1 MKKDELSL
9 KELDEVLAGSP
20 TVEGREIS
28 KQKLEELY
36 KLRDKAKEL
45 QKDLQSDE
53 LSLEELDEIK
63 AGFRR

>member
-9 KELDEVLAGSP
+9 EELDNVLAGSP
-20 TVEGREIS
+20 TLEGREIS
-28 KQKLEELY
+28 KEKLEELY
-36 KLRDKAKEL
+36 KLREKA
-45 QKDLQSDE
+45 KDLQQELQNGE

>member
-9 KELDEVLAGSP
+9 EELDKVLAGSP
-20 TVEGREIS
+20 TLDGRQIS
-28 KQKLEELY
+28 KHKLY

>member
-1 MKKDELSL
+1 MEKDELSL
-9 KELDEVLAGSP
+9 EELDEVLAGSP
-20 TVEGREIS
+20 KLEGREIS

>member
-1 MKKDELSL
+1 MEKDELSL
-9 KELDEVLAGSP
+9 EELDEVLAGSL
-20 TVEGREIS
+20 TLEGREIS

>member
-1 MKKDELSL
+1 MEKDELSL
-9 KELDEVLAGSP
+9 EELDEVLAGSP
-20 TVEGREIS
+20 NLEGREIS